1 MELTRIIHPIGQG
14 GFYTETLSQGDQK
27 VNIVYDCGG
36 FGTNGLT
43 SMNDYLKSYIEYIN
57 NNGQKIDA
65 IFISHF
71 HADHINGLQYLL
83 DNITVDYLIIPQLT
97 DDVIFEALI
106 YNYSLATS
114 ESYFQIDQLNQFL
127 VDLYL
132 RNEDVIFKGNTKV
145 IQITSSNHTQSL
157 DLPPQSNNTQF
168 EFDYQEKHLHS
179 NNKIVPSGTIFHCCE
194 WLFIPYNPELDNNQI
209 DTLKIKFLDIFEID
223 DKSYHYIIRHIS
235 QIVKQKGVDLCKK
248 IYNEVFGTQHNGY
261 SMTLF
266 SGTTD
271 ERERDFP
278 SETFIYYNKTNIL
291 YTGDFEPNKYN
302 KSINTSEH
310 NTNIDALKLF
320 YEPLWNNIPFIQ
332 VPHHGSIHNYH
343 DNFYKHTQVGFISV
357 GNRNSYNHPSIETL
371 CKMQNQHCTP
381 IIVTEDKSSMRIYHY
396 ELEYKYW

>member
-127 VDLYL
+127 VNLYL
-132 RNEDVIFKGNTKV
+132 HNEDIFTNGNTKV
-145 IQITSSNHTQSL
+145 IQITSRTQSL
-157 DLPPQSNNTQF
+157 DLPEQSQNTQF
-168 EFDYQEKHLHS
+168 EFVIQEEYRQ
-179 NNKIVPSGTIFHCCE
+179 NNNRIVPSGTIFHCCE
-194 WLFIPYNPELDNNQI
+194 WLFIPYNIEMNNNQI
-209 DTLKIKFLDIFEID
+209 DTLKNKFTVKFGID
-223 DKSYHYIIRHIS
+223 TSSSRFLRNLPK
-235 QIVKQKGVDLCKK
+235 IVKQKGVDVCKE

-266 SGTTD
+266 SGTID
-271 ERERDFP
+271 LSLGDF
-278 SETFIYYNKTNIL
+278 SRHYLLYHKYIYLNIL
-291 YTGDFEPNKYN
+291 YTGDFEPDKSN
-302 KSINTSEH
+302 KSINTSEY
-310 NTNIDALKLF
+310 NKKIDALIYF
-320 YEPLWNNIPFIQ
+320 YKPMWDIISFIQ

-343 DNFYKHTQVGFISV
+343 DDLYKKKEVGFISV
-357 GNRNSYNHPSIETL
+357 GNHNSYNHPSIETL
-371 CKMQNQHCTP
+371 CKMQHQHCTP

-396 ELEYKYW
+396 EL